1 MSSSVILQ
9 PLTSDE
15 AKDFL
20 APPIQ
25 AKLNAL
31 PLRQVPISLPLADPG
46 SWKSILHQHRPEILL
61 CAWGCPPLP
70 EDLPVGQPG
79 QLRYVAYLAGS
90 VKKLVPRKLIENG
103 LLVTNWGNAIS
114 RTISECG
121 LLLILTAMRRAG
133 YWNVAMHRDGGWK
146 DGMKTVTQSLFCR
159 SVGLHGFG
167 AIAQEMIPLLR
178 PFDVSISAF
187 SPSVPDSI
195 FQKYGVTR
203 SHSLEHLFAEH
214 DVIVEL
220 APYTPKNHHIVTEKL
235 LRSIRPGG
243 AFINIGRGPVVD
255 EAALIRVARDRLND
269 LQIGLDVY
277 ETEPLPKDSPLRG
290 IPNIALLPHIAGPT
304 KDRRQDTASFAIEN
318 LSRFLQGQPLESQIT
333 LDIYDR
339 AT

>member
-1 MSSSVILQ
+1 
-9 PLTSDE
+9 
-15 AKDFL
+15 
-20 APPIQ
+20 
-25 AKLNAL
+25 
-31 PLRQVPISLPLADPG
+31 
-46 SWKSILHQHRPEILL
+46 
-61 CAWGCPPLP
+61 
-70 EDLPVGQPG
+70 
-79 QLRYVAYLAGS
+79 VAYLAGS

-121 LLLILTAMRRAG
+121 LLLILTAMRRSG
-133 YWNVAMHRDGGWK
+133 YWNVAMHRDGAWK
-146 DGMKTVTQSLFCR
+146 DGMKTITQSLFCR
-159 SVGLHGFG
+159 SIGLHGFG

-187 SPSVPDSI
+187 SPSVPDAV

-203 SHSLEHLFAEH
+203 STSLEHLFSQH
-214 DVIVEL
+214 DIVVEL
-220 APYTPKNHHIVTEKL
+220 APYTEKNHHIVTEKL

-243 AFINIGRGPVVD
+243 TFINIGRGAVVD
-255 EAALIRVARDRLND
+255 EAALIRVARDRAAD

-290 IPNIALLPHIAGPT
+290 LPNVALLPHIAGPT

-318 LSRFLQGQPLESQIT
+318 LQRFLQGKPLESMIT
-333 LDIYDR
+333 LDVYDR